1 MQTPDWLR
9 ISNAKPGTTEV
20 LIYDRIGRDPWDE
33 SGVSFKGFREAWNA
47 IPQENEIA
55 LRINSP
61 GGSIWDGL
69 PIHNLVAERRSR
81 VTAHVE
87 GVAASIAS
95 VIAMGASKVVMPR
108 QAEMFIHEPWTG
120 AQGDAAVLRNAA
132 DRLEFLGDEIAG
144 IYAQKS
150 GKTKEEMRN
159 LMKAGGIGTSF
170 FGVAAKEA
178 GLVDEITDEQ
188 PVQNSFDLSRFRR
201 VPGEPT
207 GGVQP
212 PPVQRNNDTE
222 SPMEK
227 TEKTPT
233 AEVTATPTATPN
245 PTPPANVIDVA
256 EFNRLRDQLAAERR
270 KRITNELNSIAAETG
285 IDPQDWREKAL
296 ADETVLA
303 SLRKLPSRGT
313 TPVAGSVSNMGNT
326 LIETWNKCE
335 RGAKRLAFM
344 AANHAELF
352 NAIRIHSP
360 RGDNTIAAT
369 LVPGYLSDGVIDV
382 LTDRLAMVAAYTTSF
397 SQDPLRP
404 RATVLVPK
412 ITVGSTTQTNPTNWE
427 SGDSTA
433 VAVSVVVNQLGNSFH
448 ITNDQMQQGHALM
461 DFSRAS
467 ANNLANAVSDA
478 ITALMVAGTT
488 AENGFGTQ
496 IPIDTAANF
505 APEDMGSIYAA
516 ARNYATTNLEL
527 DHAYLAKLIPTNRES
542 FMLGEARAFGFDGI
556 YTQNRWTGATA
567 NTVGFVCDK
576 TAIAVASGLGL
587 DLPANQ
593 FISATTTTLKNG
605 LTVATRVWFNTAT
618 RTTWAAHD
626 LMFGAA
632 VGDGTAG
639 KMLSNAAPTP

>member
-1 MQTPDWLR
+1 M
-9 ISNAKPGTTEV
+9 S
-20 LIYDRIGRDPWDE
+20 
-33 SGVSFKGFREAWNA
+33 EATKA
-47 IPQENEIA
+47 P
-55 LRINSP
+55 
-61 GGSIWDGL
+61 
-69 PIHNLVAERRSR
+69 VAE
-81 VTAHVE
+81 VT
-87 GVAASIAS
+87 
-95 VIAMGASKVVMPR
+95 
-108 QAEMFIHEPWTG
+108 T
-120 AQGDAAVLRNAA
+120 
-132 DRLEFLGDEIAG
+132 
-144 IYAQKS
+144 
-150 GKTKEEMRN
+150 
-159 LMKAGGIGTSF
+159 
-170 FGVAAKEA
+170 
-178 GLVDEITDEQ
+178 
-188 PVQNSFDLSRFRR
+188 
-201 VPGEPT
+201 
-207 GGVQP
+207 
-212 PPVQRNNDTE
+212 
-222 SPMEK
+222 
-227 TEKTPT
+227 TPT
-233 AEVTATPTATPN
+233 AIPTST
-245 PTPPANVIDVA
+245 PTPPADVIDVA
-256 EFNRLRDQLAAERR
+256 EFNRLKDQLAAERG
-270 KRITNELNSIAAETG
+270 KRITNELNAIAAETG
-285 IDPQDWREKAL
+285 IDPQDWREKVL

-303 SLRKLPSRGT
+303 SLRKLPGRGT
-313 TPVAGSVSNMGNT
+313 TPVPGSVSDMGNS
-326 LIETWNKCE
+326 LIEAWNKCE

-352 NAIRIHSP
+352 NAIRIHAP

-382 LTDRLAMVAAYTTSF
+382 LTDRLAMVSAYTTSF

-433 VAVSVVVNQLGNSFH
+433 VATSVVVNQLGNSFH

-461 DFSRAS
+461 DFSRAA

-505 APEDMGSIYAA
+505 APEDMGTIYAA
-516 ARNYATTNLEL
+516 ARNYATTNLLL
-527 DHAYLAKLIPTNRES
+527 DHAYLAKLIPTNREA

-587 DLPANQ
+587 ELPANQ
-593 FISATTTTLKNG
+593 FISAQTTTLKNG

-639 KMLSNAAPTP
+639 EMLSNAAPSP